1 MSEMHNENINI
12 ESLLV
17 KYLNNE
23 ATEMEV
29 SEVNSWRS
37 LSEENES
44 YFQELQ
50 LIWLDTGIVS
60 DNKEVESLTV
70 DTDKAWSKLSAR
82 IDEENVFK
90 TSGFKLN
97 ISFLT
102 KVAAVLILVIG
113 GIWFFNFVSQ
123 ETAINQELIA
133 TNNTINKKLSDSSL
147 IVLNKNAK
155 LIYPSEFTG
164 DERRV
169 KLKGEAYFNI
179 TPNKEKPFIIEVDE
193 SIVKV
198 LGTSFVVRESIIDST
213 ISVFVETGK
222 VMFSYNHQEV
232 VLTKGMSATFNKKT
246 KAINKEKTP
255 LINLGAWESKK
266 LTFKQTSLKEVVKVL
281 NEVYNKNVTLQ
292 NESMNNC
299 SLTVTFNN
307 ESFEDVMEIIQA
319 TFNYE
324 LEEVAGAII
333 IKGDGC

>member
-1 MSEMHNENINI
+1 MNERHNENSNI

-17 KYLNNE
+17 KYFNNE

-29 SEVNSWRS
+29 FEVNSWRS

-44 YFQELQ
+44 YFKELQ
-50 LIWLDTGIVS
+50 LIWLDTGIIS

-70 DTDKAWSKLSAR
+70 DTHKAWSKLSAR
-82 IDEENVFK
+82 IDEGNVLG
-90 TSGFKLN
+90 TSSFKLN
-97 ISFLT
+97 ISLLT
-102 KVAAVLILVIG
+102 KVAAVFIVVIG
-113 GIWFFNFVSQ
+113 GIWFFNSLTK
-123 ETAINQELIA
+123 ETAIQQELIA

-164 DERRV
+164 NERRV

-179 TPNKEKPFIIEVDE
+179 TPNKQKPFVIEIDE

-222 VMFSYNHQEV
+222 VMFSYNNQEV
-232 VLTKGMSATFNKKT
+232 ILTKGMSATFDKKMKT
-246 KAINKEKTP
+246 INKEKTP

-266 LTFKQTSLKEVVKVL
+266 ITFKQTSLKEVVKVL
-281 NEVYNKNVTLQ
+281 NEVYNKNVILQ

-307 ESFEDVMEIIQA
+307 ESFEDVMEIIQV

-324 LEEVAGAII
+324 LEEIEGAII